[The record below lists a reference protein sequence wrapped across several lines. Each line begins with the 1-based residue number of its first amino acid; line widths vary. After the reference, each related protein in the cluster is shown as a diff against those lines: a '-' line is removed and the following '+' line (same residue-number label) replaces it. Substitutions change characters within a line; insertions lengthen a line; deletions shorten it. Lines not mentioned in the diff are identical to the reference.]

1 MSFQVGNPTVFA
13 QHIWDISATAKQSL
27 GTIRSLADGRVF
39 AYAQAGAVDLV
50 AGTLNQMAVQVST
63 HLNLDINAA
72 PTAASGAIG
81 SKFATPVLGAT
92 NAVTAGQYSEGFLYH
107 NKNGVL
113 GQMYKIK
120 AHPAAAASTAVKIE
134 LFDPIRV
141 ALADADEVTIM
152 KHNQDGVIIYP
163 TTSTRVATGVAP
175 VAVTAANYFWN
186 QVKGQCTILADGTLI
201 LGNHL
206 RASDGTA
213 GAVENL
219 DRDGTAEDDVCVG
232 TCINIGTTAETA
244 ACMLAIPG
252 Y

>member
-1 MSFQVGNPTVFA
+1 MSYQTGNPTVFA
-13 QHIWDISATAKQSL
+13 QAIWDISSTAKQSL
-27 GTIRSLADGRVF
+27 GTIRSLGDGRVF
-39 AYAQAGAVDLV
+39 AYSQAGGTALV
-50 AGTLNQMAVQVST
+50 AGTLNQSAVQVAN
-63 HLNLDINAA
+63 HLNLDMAAA

-81 SKFATPVLGAT
+81 SFFATPTLGAT
-92 NAVTAGQYSEGFLYH
+92 AATAGQYSEGYLYH

-120 AHPAAAASTAVKIE
+120 TNPAADSSATCKFE

-141 ALADADEVTIM
+141 ALADADEVTVA
-152 KHNQDGVIIYP
+152 KHPQDGVIIYP
-163 TTSTRVATGVAP
+163 TTSTRTASGVAP
-175 VAVTAANYFWN
+175 VAVTASYYFWN
-186 QVKGQCTILADGTLI
+186 QVKGPSTILADGTLV
-201 LGNHL
+201 LGNHV

-244 ACMLAIPG
+244 FIQLAIPG